1 MDMAFLVQMRQSNKC
16 PGVKNDAIINL
27 HLGSGSTSHASC
39 QAPSR
44 ICWFHLPKQSTR
56 EKTKNPEIRHNF
68 QQIALPCPNYTELR
82 AEKEVNLGP
91 SPKKGSDKT
100 NMYKQ
105 ERNIQKKASC
115 IEQPGSHMDPSTQKG
130 RLEIQCKEKNQ

>member
-1 MDMAFLVQMRQSNKC
+1 MPPARHQAAFV
-16 PGVKNDAIINL
+16 DFI
-27 HLGSGSTSHASC
+27 
-39 QAPSR
+39 
-44 ICWFHLPKQSTR
+44 
-56 EKTKNPEIRHNF
+56 
-68 QQIALPCPNYTELR
+68 CPNNQPGKKQRIQKLDTTSSKSHCLVLITQNSGQK
-82 AEKEVNLGP
+82 KEVNLGP